1 MLVRGAD
8 PDAQDTN
15 GNTVLHLLVILEK
28 LVITL
33 FLKIGIKIVPAPP
46 PFLHF
51 LECIKQFEKFNL

>member
-28 LVITL
+28 LVIKYIILKNKYQNCPGASTILTL
-33 FLKIGIKIVPAPP
+33 FGMYQTI
-46 PFLHF
+46 
-51 LECIKQFEKFNL
+51 